1 MKFFKSSRFCFSD
14 WLCIISG
21 EWILFINPH
30 QPKDEV
36 CLLRKIA
43 NLDTKTIK
51 ALSNIFEGTFN
62 FSVTCLQRGYFDGTL
77 FWLPLRQDISD
88 LSDIVYTGRDIV
100 DLFRVFVDEAKITL
114 LFVKSLESISLL
126 QRNDSAD
133 IETMFVVR
141 IATQFLQDLQR
152 ERRKFKLEL
161 DNTGD
166 SVAKNSFH
174 SKFHLCI
181 EHTEFGEQSTVTS
194 QEWLVVNFYKG
205 RCMSDRLRQLC
216 GDSDLS
222 YSPYVGVAYPLTD
235 TGQMNGH
242 IFCFLPLPRS
252 SESATGLPVHV
263 NGFFALTQDR
273 REVKWSNDDGKQD
286 QWNQCLISEVIPD
299 AYTILIEELK
309 QLIKT
314 RNNCTDMIQLY
325 YRSLPD
331 SQKVAPHWKHIV
343 EPLYDK
349 LFQMTAFFSEVN
361 GGTWLTWE
369 NVILTEYS
377 ADTELDVRATVTKTY
392 LDYQQS
398 VVQLPTHIVN
408 RIRTRVPCV
417 NPEQLCELLKT
428 SDKYT
433 RYSRSERKHL
443 LNYALQSP
451 AHSPLRDLSLLPV
464 ADGTFQ
470 TFSQNEVFFCPKR
483 VHLFP
488 GLENILVA
496 EHLEVFEH
504 QQLGQM
510 AKRGVFSMFTP

>member
-1 MKFFKSSRFCFSD
+1 M
-14 WLCIISG
+14 
-21 EWILFINPH
+21 
-30 QPKDEV
+30 
-36 CLLRKIA
+36 LRKIA

-51 ALSNIFEGTFN
+51 ALSNIFGGTFN
-62 FSVTCLQRGYFDGTL
+62 FSMTFLHRRYFDGTL
-77 FWLPLRQDISD
+77 FWFPLRQEKSD
-88 LSDIVYTGRDIV
+88 LSDNVYTGRDIV

-114 LFVKSLESISLL
+114 LFLKSLESISLL
-126 QRNDSAD
+126 QRTDSGA
-133 IETMFVVR
+133 IETIFVVR
-141 IATQFLQDLQR
+141 IAKQFLQDLQR
-152 ERRKFKLEL
+152 QRKKFNMEL

-166 SVAKNSFH
+166 SLPKNSFH

-181 EHTEFGEQSTVTS
+181 EHTEFCKQSKFTS
-194 QEWLVVNFYKG
+194 QEWLVVNFVKG
-205 RCMSDRLRQLC
+205 GCMSDRLRQLC

-235 TGQMNGH
+235 TGQINGH

-252 SESATGLPVHV
+252 SENATGLPVHV

-299 AYTILIEELK
+299 AYTILIEELN
-309 QLIKT
+309 QLCKT

-331 SQKVAPHWKHIV
+331 SQKVAAHWKHLV
-343 EPLYDK
+343 EPLYKK

-361 GGTWLTWE
+361 GGTWLTWQ

-377 ADTELDVRATVTKTY
+377 ADTEPDVRATVTKTY

-398 VVQLPTHIVN
+398 VVQLPNHIVN
-408 RIRTRVPCV
+408 RIRTCVPCV
-417 NPEQLCELLKT
+417 NPHQLCQLLKT

-433 RYSRSERKHL
+433 KYSQTERKHL
-443 LNYALQSP
+443 LKYALQSP
-451 AHSPLRDLSLLPV
+451 SHSTLERLTLLPV

-470 TFSQNEVFFCPKR
+470 TFSKNEVFFCPKR

-488 GLENILVA
+488 GLESVLVA
-496 EHLEVFEH
+496 EHLDVYVH

-510 AKRGVFSMFTP
+510 ANKGILSCIHIFILT